1 MSKRFTT
8 RTEFNAI
15 IAGLRCLQEVLPANR
30 YVEEILADG
39 DVDAIDMD
47 GIDNLIEAINFG
59 EVQLEGGEEE

>member
-15 IAGLRCLQEVLPANR
+15 IAGLRRLQEVLPANR

-39 DVDAIDMD
+39 DVDAIDED
-47 GIDNLIEAINFG
+47 GIDALVEAINFG
-59 EVQLEGGEEE
+59 EVQLEMGEE